1 MNRKNFL
8 WPLTLDR
15 YRATVPA
22 LPGHLLCAP
31 APSFQFFIY
40 YIDCITMLFQISCS
54 IRPGCNTVNRQQG
67 GPRRQGFSR
76 GGAPLMPGYILL
88 ICGKVILEM
97 YDLLEWDDVFQV
109 WFDPNDPVTEVNL
122 SDEDRA
128 AIAEQGFDRW
138 LMGLAGAL

>member
-1 MNRKNFL
+1 
-8 WPLTLDR
+8 
-15 YRATVPA
+15 
-22 LPGHLLCAP
+22 
-31 APSFQFFIY
+31 
-40 YIDCITMLFQISCS
+40 
-54 IRPGCNTVNRQQG
+54 
-67 GPRRQGFSR
+67 
-76 GGAPLMPGYILL
+76 MPGYILL